1 MLPFTGEGLFSK
13 TELYFPIY
21 DTHGKKTRWSPLDLA
36 ICEYR
41 GVHVRHT
48 QAILPSYQSA
58 YLCPLD
64 PEWDIDAQEYTSC

>member
-1 MLPFTGEGLFSK
+1 LLPFTGEGLFSK
-13 TELYFPIY
+13 TELYFLIY

-48 QAILPSYQSA
+48 QAILPFYQSA
-58 YLCPLD
+58 YLCTLD